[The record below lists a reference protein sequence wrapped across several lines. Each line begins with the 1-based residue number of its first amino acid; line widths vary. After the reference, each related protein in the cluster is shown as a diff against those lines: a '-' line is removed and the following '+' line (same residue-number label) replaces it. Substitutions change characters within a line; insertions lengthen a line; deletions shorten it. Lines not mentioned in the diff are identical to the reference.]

1 MGEPKIIFTIYTY
14 DKNSGGNSIIPN
26 MIKHI
31 NKLFDKPVIHIY
43 ILFRDDELKNIFN
56 INHYFEAMNRYEEE
70 GLPIATPDMI
80 KNKNNIAIYPECV
93 FKNPLFFK
101 NVVRFMPGDKLFNI
115 NGKLVG
121 NRNVQF
127 SFSDGS
133 GFYIYNNKIYSVSK
147 YDGYNDE
154 RHILGGNDFANLFQA
169 KDVFNK

>member
-1 MGEPKIIFTIYTY
+1 MLVIKSITNILDEHITDGDCGITGPVLFGKIAQSELNYLQKGNDFIIGDLKIRMINYTFHL
-14 DKNSGGNSIIPN
+14 KIP
-26 MIKHI
+26 
-31 NKLFDKPVIHIY
+31 
-43 ILFRDDELKNIFN
+43 
-56 INHYFEAMNRYEEE
+56 E
-70 GLPIATPDMI
+70 GPWQITS
-80 KNKNNIAIYPECV
+80 NNIDIKSNILTTYCRSPSGSSI
-93 FKNPLFFK
+93 K